1 MKHTIHHE
9 AFELLQQGEHAQPG
23 LVAEAQVLGLPEPM
37 QRYLSYAQIV
47 GKEPIR
53 TVRLKQQGFMKQQP
67 GQKWLPLVAEQ
78 YFTTT
83 PPAFLWHGM
92 IRPFPLVSI
101 SATDRFSDGH
111 GNMLIKL
118 WSFITV
124 GDARGPEMDQGGT
137 GVSGGE
143 WNAHPDQGGSHLAS
157 RLWGF
162 QLVSLQDHRDRI
174 QPIGKGDE
182 VLSSGSCVCDSIGS
196 ASRDKSGIGS
206 GLPGKPL

>member
-9 AFELLQQGEHAQPG
+9 AFELLQQCEQAQPDPIT
-23 LVAEAQVLGLPEPM
+23 EAKVLGLPEPM

-53 TVRLKQQGFMKQQP
+53 TVRLKQQGFMKQRP

-78 YFTTT
+78 YFTTA
-83 PPAFLWHGM
+83 PPAFLWHAT

-101 SATDRFSDGH
+101 SATDQFSDGH

-124 GDARGPEMDQGGT
+124 GDARGPEMDQGELQRYLAEMVWFPT
-137 GVSGGE
+137 AWLTDATE
-143 WNAHPDQGGSHLAS
+143 WQAFDTHSVKATMHEQDQAYC
-157 RLWGF
+157 
-162 QLVSLQDHRDRI
+162 
-174 QPIGKGDE
+174 
-182 VLSSGSCVCDSIGS
+182 LSPCFNMT
-196 ASRDKSGIGS
+196 A
-206 GLPGKPL
+206 L